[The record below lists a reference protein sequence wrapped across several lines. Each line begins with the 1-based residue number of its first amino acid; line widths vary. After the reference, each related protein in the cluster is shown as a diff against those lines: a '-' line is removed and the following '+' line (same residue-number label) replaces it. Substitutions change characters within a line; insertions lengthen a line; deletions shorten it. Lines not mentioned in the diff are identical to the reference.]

1 VKKELVEGQK
11 ATKRKLEEAGWTDT
25 GTKFADLSIFKKKEN
40 EKIILSFPF
49 YKIKNRKIS
58 GLVRNSFS
66 LQSRN

>member
-40 EKIILSFPF
+40 EKNHMLLWDSAKKEVYRI
-49 YKIKNRKIS
+49 YKNI
-58 GLVRNSFS
+58 
-66 LQSRN
+66 